1 MLYRRSATYMNNLVK
16 IASMEALIANRIQ
29 REKTHFELEEL
40 RKLDLETVYKY
51 IEERAK
57 RGAVRVFD
65 AERSTPVHIRK
76 LLFEDKEIR
85 GYLTGSGFMYT
96 YDSIEWYHAEERD
109 ERLS

>member
-16 IASMEALIANRIQ
+16 IASMEGLIANRIQ
-29 REKTHFELEEL
+29 SEKNNFELEER

-65 AERSTPVHIRK
+65 VERSTPVHIRK
-76 LLFEDKEIR
+76 LLFEDEEIR
-85 GYLTGSGFMYT
+85 GYLTKSGFMYT
-96 YDSIEWYHAEERD
+96 YDSIEWYGVEAHD